1 MNVRRD
7 AVCFAALLV
16 LTACPKKESDED
28 EKPKKKPA
36 ATAEVTATATA
47 TAAPVATPTPLATEA
62 PVPTPAGGGIKAELD
77 NRADGINGTTVSV
90 PGAKATTVAAAGWKA
105 SKQGDVQVH
114 AAPDEKARIAA
125 TSVGA
130 EGPQKKLEAAATA
143 AGLSGCTFGTAEN
156 VTVGK
161 DKLAGQAAEGT
172 CQRGFGA
179 GMNAQQHIPSTHL
192 RASLGDLIAADGE
205 IDRIGGFGAAGAEFE
220 DDVADAARVH
230 AGEHAAGGRF
240 ELADERS
247 AMHGGD
253 FFERF
258 DVAALQGDH
267 LLEFGPGIAA
277 MEHFLQIHAG

>member
-28 EKPKKKPA
+28 EKPKKKAA
-36 ATAEVTATATA
+36 ATAEATATATA

-62 PVPTPAGGGIKAELD
+62 PVPTPTGGGIKAELD
-77 NRADGINGTTVSV
+77 NRSDGINGTTVSV

-143 AGLSGCTFGTAEN
+143 AGLSGCTFGTPEN

-172 CQRGFGA
+172 CQRGAGSAKAAYLATEGLLVLGSFDTPADNPNVYGA
-179 GMNAQQHIPSTHL
+179 MRS
-192 RASLGDLIAADGE
+192 
-205 IDRIGGFGAAGAEFE
+205 
-220 DDVADAARVH
+220 VAKA
-230 AGEHAAGGRF
+230 AAGGGGGG
-240 ELADERS
+240 LAACCAAIAANAANAPLAQKGAYLMAADACRS
-247 AMHGGD
+247 AAAGGATS
-253 FFERF
+253 FRPPLP
-258 DVAALQGDH
+258 VPI
-267 LLEFGPGIAA
+267 PGCN
-277 MEHFLQIHAG
+277 